1 MLENNGPP
9 DNGTDSPED
18 RLSRLSAAS
27 LRINESLAVDGAL
40 RAVMDDA
47 RSLTGAPYAV
57 IITLDD
63 SRQVDDRLV
72 CKSPGTI
79 VR

>member
-1 MLENNGPP
+1 MLENNSPP
-9 DNGTDSPED
+9 ARGMGSPGD
-18 RLSRLSAAS
+18 RLSRVSQAS

-40 RAVMDDA
+40 RAV
-47 RSLTGAPYAV
+47 

-72 CKSPGTI
+72 LGFDLA
-79 VR
+79 